1 MHLKQKRVSRIAKKI
16 FKLSSMKDQMEVWKK
31 EGCSVAFTNGCFDIL
46 HQGHVLYLE
55 EASTKADKL
64 IIAVNSDASVSK
76 LKGPNRPVKDENSR
90 ALILAALGFVDGVVI
105 FSEDT
110 PLKLI
115 KELKPQ
121 VLIKGGDYDPNC
133 SEEAAPEYIVGRK
146 EQLERGDKVEVIQ
159 FVDGHSSTN
168 LINKMKA

>member
-1 MHLKQKRVSRIAKKI
+1 VSKIAQKI
-16 FKLSSMKDQMEVWKK
+16 FNLSSLNSQVDGWKK
-31 EGCSVAFTNGCFDIL
+31 EGLTVAFTNGCFDIL

-90 ALILAALGFVDGVVI
+90 ALILAALGFVDGVII

-115 KELKPQ
+115 KELKPH
-121 VLIKGGDYDPNC
+121 VLIKGGDYDPDC
-133 SEEAAPEYIVGRK
+133 ADQDSSKYIVGRK
-146 EQLERGDKVEVIQ
+146 EQLERGDFVEVIQ